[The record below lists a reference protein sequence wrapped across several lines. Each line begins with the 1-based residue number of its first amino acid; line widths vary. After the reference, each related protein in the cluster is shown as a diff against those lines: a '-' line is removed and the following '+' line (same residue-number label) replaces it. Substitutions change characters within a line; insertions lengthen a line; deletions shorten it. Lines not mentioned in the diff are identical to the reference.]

1 MHIFKLY
8 LLLSLLITCAFSK
21 GGGGGRGGGGGGGG
35 GARGGGSSGG
45 GSRGGGS
52 GGSGGGAGSRGP
64 GATTGGS
71 SGATTPRSGSVSNAG
86 SYQFPSGSRG
96 FTKGGYG
103 GYTSYAPPPAQFAN
117 TRSGFTN
124 YRPTYTGGYGVGGQ
138 RSGWVGAYNPGIVY
152 WGLMPAFFFGGYWWA
167 YHRYNSHDGN
177 YYAPEL
183 NIAGTGTSNVVL
195 NGTEFTSDEDNYYY
209 TFNMTTGYTY
219 PMADHGFFATSDSSA
234 NPADFAFRLA
244 FGHIVEFEDTNQN
257 GFYDDGERLLA
268 VTSLANAPWQP
279 LSVQNQSMPAN
290 NSQTYYEI
298 TTVARNMSRGGAQG
312 GGGSPFDVYLTWRS
326 SNLQINMTE
335 GVPIQ
340 PNSLQYNLSLA
351 GYPINTDNGNARLA
365 IGQWLITSQDT
376 PVVFD
381 VNTTT
386 PIDVARQIKT
396 NETYGASIGAYSDAR
411 LEYEPTVNIT
421 PVANPPSNISLD
433 SDGNTATW
441 IWGDS
446 PQRTNNLLLVSLPWD
461 NATTSPR
468 LSGFGFL
475 DVNVMSSYASSA
487 SPSPVS
493 STSSAKLMSRVWL
506 TIGIAT
512 FACLYL
518 H

>member
-1 MHIFKLY
+1 MLEVTNSHLEAEDSLKEDMVVIQAMLHLLHNSPIHEVGFNHIIRYIGINSECLFV
-8 LLLSLLITCAFSK
+8 IA
-21 GGGGGRGGGGGGGG
+21 
-35 GARGGGSSGG
+35 
-45 GSRGGGS
+45 
-52 GGSGGGAGSRGP
+52 
-64 GATTGGS
+64 
-71 SGATTPRSGSVSNAG
+71 
-86 SYQFPSGSRG
+86 
-96 FTKGGYG
+96 
-103 GYTSYAPPPAQFAN
+103 
-117 TRSGFTN
+117 GFTN
-124 YRPTYTGGYGVGGQ
+124 YRPTYTGGYGVAGQ
-138 RSGWVGAYNPGIVY
+138 RSGWVGAYNPALVY
-152 WGLMPAFFFGGYWWA
+152 WALTPAFFFGGYWWA
-167 YHRYNSHDGN
+167 YHRYNNHDGN

-183 NIAGTGTSNVVL
+183 TIGGTGTSNVIL

-244 FGHIVEFEDTNQN
+244 FGHIVEFEDSNQN

-279 LSVQNQSMPAN
+279 LSVQNQSMPTN
-290 NSQTYYEI
+290 NTQTYYEI
-298 TTVARNMSRGGAQG
+298 TTVARNMSRGGTQG
-312 GGGSPFDVYLTWRS
+312 SGSSFDVYLTWRS
-326 SNLQINMTE
+326 SNLQINMTD

-351 GYPINTDNGNARLA
+351 GYPVNTENGNARLA

-421 PVANPPSNISLD
+421 PVANPPSNISLQ
-433 SDGNTATW
+433 SDNNAATW

-446 PQRTNNLLLVSLPWD
+446 AQRTNKLLLVSLPWG
-461 NATTSPR
+461 NTTTTSPR

-487 SPSPVS
+487 SHAPAPSLS
-493 STSSAKLMSRVWL
+493 SSASLLARIWL
-506 TIGIAT
+506 TIGMA
-512 FACLYL
+512 ALVSMYL

>member
-21 GGGGGRGGGGGGGG
+21 GGGGGRGGGGGGARGG
-35 GARGGGSSGG
+35 GGGSSGG
-45 GSRGGGS
+45 GGSR
-52 GGSGGGAGSRGP
+52 GGGAGSRGP

-86 SYQFPSGSRG
+86 SYQFPAGSRG

-103 GYTSYAPPPAQFAN
+103 GYTSYAPPPAQFSN
-117 TRSGFTN
+117 TRAGFTN
-124 YRPTYTGGYGVGGQ
+124 YRPTYTGGYGAGGT
-138 RSGWVGAYNPGIVY
+138 RNGWVGAYNPAMVY
-152 WGLMPAFFFGGYWWA
+152 WALTPAFFFGGYWWA
-167 YHRYNSHDGN
+167 YHRYNNHDGN

-195 NGTEFTSDEDNYYY
+195 NGTEFTSNDDNYYF

-234 NPADFAFRLA
+234 NPADFAFRLT
-244 FGHIVEFEDTNQN
+244 FGQIVEFEDTNQN

-298 TTVARNMSRGGAQG
+298 TTVARNMSRGGTP
-312 GGGSPFDVYLTWRS
+312 GGSPFDVYLTWRS

-340 PNSLQYNLSLA
+340 PNSLQYNLSLS
-351 GYPINTDNGNARLA
+351 GYPVNTDNGNARLA

-421 PVANPPSNISLD
+421 PIANPPANISLD
-433 SDGNTATW
+433 ADGNTATW

-446 PQRTNNLLLVSLPWD
+446 SQRTNHLMLVSLPWD

-487 SPSPVS
+487 SASPVS
-493 STSSAKLMSRVWL
+493 SLSSNMLSRVWL

-512 FACLYL
+512 LACLYL